1 MLQNDAVRNLQYDS
15 EIRVAQQDRS
25 EPTGELIISKEYVH
39 MTYVCYSPSEQR
51 LFIKVFVAKWLWAI
65 FRILSY

>member
-51 LFIKVFVAKWLWAI
+51 LLLKCL
-65 FRILSY
+65 